1 VRLKTTLLFIVLSS
15 CISISLFAQGREI
28 TKLDRYYRIL
38 TEGQDSLHAF
48 NRISTMGKDSSR
60 IEKIY
65 DLQNRMLQSSKVS
78 FNEELGYNELVE
90 ERFDT
95 TQNRKSIKYLNLDN
109 GKFFSYYFKN
119 GEQVSSLEFD
129 GEKTYKLLGKDMK
142 EPLITEYDPLT
153 LTPKFT
159 VKDRNDFYIQNLK
172 YPSQARLRG
181 DQGVVK
187 LLHQI
192 DINGK
197 VKSREILDPEETS
210 SILHEEAI
218 RLSELFDPQ
227 FYPHYNIYGEPEE
240 GIFVMP
246 TVFRLSS
253 SRTVFSN

>member
-1 VRLKTTLLFIVLSS
+1 
-15 CISISLFAQGREI
+15 
-28 TKLDRYYRIL
+28 
-38 TEGQDSLHAF
+38 
-48 NRISTMGKDSSR
+48 MGKDSSR

-109 GKFFSYYFKN
+109 GKFFSYYFKS

-142 EPLITEYDPLT
+142 EPLITEYNPLT

-172 YPSQARLRG
+172 YPSQAKLRG
-181 DQGVVK
+181 EQGVVK

-192 DINGK
+192 DVNGK

-218 RLSELFDPQ
+218 RLSELYDPK
-227 FYPHYNIYGEPEE
+227 FYPHYDVYGEPKE